1 MNNDESKQRLH
12 EQQVRFVEEVNT
24 LVKSLERVESH
35 AKGLTQNNMDLRLQL
50 KQAQDEALTWKRK
63 FSKIQVLSKMLQSHE
78 SQLQLNRQQR
88 QQITRREYEK

>member
-50 KQAQDEALTWKRK
+50 KQAQDENDGTCVPVVRSGLG
-63 FSKIQVLSKMLQSHE
+63 SLQCLVFE
-78 SQLQLNRQQR
+78 VFGLGG
-88 QQITRREYEK
+88 